1 MTDSPIWDFKNPYE
15 WMERTARANLPPLI
29 ICCAISGGIQG
40 KEANP
45 NLPETADEQAQSAYD
60 AYNAGASMIHVHV
73 RSKNKLYESSD
84 STDEY
89 RAVNRMIRDR
99 CPDVIINNTT
109 GGSYGM
115 TDEQRLACLDAGPE
129 VASLNLGPEMYK
141 FRAKVRPAPLTHPR
155 PELNLDGLHPATYAQ
170 INHYARE
177 MQKRNIKPEM
187 EMYHPGMY
195 WVIQDLQ
202 REQVIAPP
210 YLIQYVLGTTTGSF
224 ANPWTVMS
232 LLQELPPNTLFEV
245 IGTGAFQLP
254 LNTFAILL
262 GGHVRVGMEDN
273 VYYKKGQL
281 LTSNAQ
287 AVERIVRIAH
297 ELNREVATPAQ
308 AREML
313 GLSSTPSQP

>member
-1 MTDSPIWDFKNPYE
+1 MTNAIWDFKNPYE
-15 WMERTARANLPPLI
+15 WMERAARSTFPPLI
-29 ICCAISGGIQG
+29 VCCAISGGIQG
-40 KEANP
+40 KEVNP
-45 NLPETADEQAQSAYD
+45 NLPETAEEQAQSAYE

-73 RSKNKLYESSD
+73 RNTQKLYESSD
-84 STDEY
+84 SAEEY
-89 RAVNRMIRDR
+89 RAVNRMIRAR

-115 TDEQRLACLDAGPE
+115 SDEQRLACLDAAPE

-141 FRAKVRPAPLTHPR
+141 FRAKARNAPLTHPR

-177 MQKRNIKPEM
+177 MQQRGIKPEM

-202 REQVIAPP
+202 RENLIAPP
-210 YLIQYVLGTTTGSF
+210 YLIQFVLGTTTGSF
-224 ANPWTVMS
+224 ANPWTIMS
-232 LLQELPPNTLFEV
+232 LLQELPPNALFEV
-245 IGTGAFQLP
+245 IGTGAYQLP
-254 LNTFAILL
+254 LNTLAIIL

-281 LTSNAQ
+281 LASNAQ
-287 AVERIVRIAH
+287 AVERIVRVAR
-297 ELNREVATPAQ
+297 ELNREIATPAQ

-313 GLSSTPSQP
+313 GLSPIPSQP

>member
-1 MTDSPIWDFKNPYE
+1 MTRAIWDFKNPYE
-15 WMERTARANLPPLI
+15 WMERIAHSTMPPLI

-45 NLPETADEQAQSAYD
+45 NLPETAEEQAQASYD

-73 RSKNKLYESSD
+73 RNTKKLYDSSD
-84 STDEY
+84 STQEY
-89 RAVNRMIRDR
+89 RVVNQMIRAR

-115 TDEQRLACLDAGPE
+115 TDEQRLACLDSGPE

-141 FRAKVRPAPLTHPR
+141 FKAKARREPLTHPR
-155 PELNLDGLHPATYAQ
+155 PELSLDGLHPATYGQ
-170 INHYARE
+170 INGYARE
-177 MQKRNIKPEM
+177 MQKRSIKPEL

-202 REQVIAPP
+202 RENLISPP
-210 YLIQYVLGTTTGSF
+210 YLIQFVLGTMTGSF

-232 LLQELPPNTLFEV
+232 LLQELPPNAMFEV

-254 LNTFAILL
+254 LNTLAILL

-273 VYYKKGQL
+273 VYFKKGQL

-287 AVERIVRIAH
+287 AVARIVRLAR
-297 ELNREVATPAQ
+297 ELNREIATPAQ

-313 GLSSTPSQP
+313 GLSATPSQP